1 MSVVIGVRIPR
12 KLKEELERLGID
24 YVNEIREFLEK
35 RVREEKAR
43 RLLQRIEEFR
53 KSVQIVERNLAAEL
67 IREDRES
74 R

>member
-1 MSVVIGVRIPR
+1 MSVVIGVRIPK

-24 YVNEIREFLEK
+24 YANEVREFLEK

-43 RLLQRIEEFR
+43 RLLQKIEEFR
-53 KSVQIVERNLAAEL
+53 KGIQIIERNLAAEL